1 MIMKL
6 STNLFKPLSA
16 LLNGFFVAFSYNL
29 IILAVILNYYINY
42 LNIFIMD
49 STSLTVI
56 TLWILGSFVFLAFIY
71 SVWAFVYFRGMAEK
85 AREKGCAFEK
95 DVNMEKIKLFYCYR
109 GKFVTVDCD
118 GDDVRAPYFTN
129 ENGTEICLLSE
140 VEREIFIGGLTP
152 DSMVPNKAYRLAV
165 DKTCLKHN
173 DDGTTYTPNTLQV
186 FFQPAKNDISNW
198 TVTEIEKRDLILEHP
213 LMGKL
218 RVPKRFN
225 KDAQIGQMMTL
236 ISEVTEIGNS
246 YRLEYKPVS

>member
-1 MIMKL
+1 MKL

-71 SVWAFVYFRGMAEK
+71 LVWAFVYFRGMAEK

-95 DVNMEKIKLFYCYR
+95 DVNIGKTVLYYCYDSHFFMNNK
-109 GKFVTVDCD
+109 GEKVSDFF
-118 GDDVRAPYFTN
+118 GDNSF
-129 ENGTEICLLSE
+129 EILVATFSS
-140 VEREIFIGGLTP
+140 
-152 DSMVPNKAYRLAV
+152 DSMIPEKAYRVYVAQTDLADEDD
-165 DKTCLKHN
+165 DKGK
-173 DDGTTYTPNTLQV
+173 PIIQV
-186 FFQPAKNDISNW
+186 CFSPMKNDISKW
-198 TVTEIEKRDLILEHP
+198 TVAKVEIRDLVLEHP

-218 RVPKRFN
+218 CVPKRF
-225 KDAQIGQMMTL
+225 KEDAQVGETITL
-236 ISEVTEIGNS
+236 ISEVTKIGNN
-246 YRLEYKPVS
+246 YRLEYKPVG